1 MTEEWRPIARY
12 KYYEV
17 SNLGR
22 VRSKDRVLMRVN
34 RWGVTAPFKLRGRIL
49 KPRTYPNGYLGLPLG
64 ADSTEHLVHRLVA
77 AAFIKR
83 RPGATQVNH
92 LDGARANNRAENLEW
107 CTCSENHMH
116 SYANLPRKTHAWTRK
131 VLVGDRVFASVND
144 AARFLKVTSASI
156 SSAATRNHR
165 CGGLEVS
172 YV

>member
-1 MTEEWRPIARY
+1 MKEEWRPIARY
-12 KYYEV
+12 KHYEV
-17 SNLGR
+17 SSLGR
-22 VRSKDRVLMRVN
+22 VRSKDRVVMRMN
-34 RWGVTAPFKLRGRIL
+34 RWGVVSPFKLRGCIL
-49 KPRTYPNGYLGLPLG
+49 EFRRYPNRYLGVSLG
-64 ADSTEHLVHRLVA
+64 AGGKDHLVHRLVA

-83 RPGATQVNH
+83 KPGAKQVNH